1 MPTLLLPIKF
11 LLTLLNVIFAG
22 GSYIVAF
29 TLKMALTVVS
39 VLAPFASAALLFV
52 SNETDPAATLTL
64 DTRPKKTFTRISTP
78 DDGAW
83 FTQFFEA
90 NPEIEKIEYRK
101 GKLVMKLPKEDAAKD
116 HFVTVNL
123 YSLKQ

>member
-1 MPTLLLPIKF
+1 MPTLLLPIKL

-22 GSYIVAF
+22 GSYLVAF
-29 TLKMALTVVS
+29 TLKMALTIVS

-52 SNETDPAATLTL
+52 SNERAPTATLAL

-83 FTQFFEA
+83 FSQFFET
-90 NPEIEKIEYRK
+90 NPEVQKIEYK
-101 GKLVMKLPKEDAAKD
+101 NGKLVMQLPKEETPKE
-116 HFVTVNL
+116 HFVPVNI

>member
-1 MPTLLLPIKF
+1 MPTLLLPIKL

-22 GSYIVAF
+22 GSYLVAF
-29 TLKMALTVVS
+29 TVKMALTVVS

-52 SNETDPAATLTL
+52 ANETDPTATLVLDSRPQKTL
-64 DTRPKKTFTRISTP
+64 TRIVTP

-83 FTQFFEA
+83 FSQFFEA
-90 NPEIEKIEYRK
+90 NPEVQKIKYHD
-101 GKLVMKLPKEDAAKD
+101 GKLVMNLPKQEAAKD
-116 HFVTVNL
+116 HFVLVNV

>member
-1 MPTLLLPIKF
+1 MPTLLLPIKL

-22 GSYIVAF
+22 GSYLVAF

-39 VLAPFASAALLFV
+39 VLAPFASAALFFV
-52 SNETDPAATLTL
+52 SNETDPTATLVLDPRPQKTL
-64 DTRPKKTFTRISTP
+64 TRISTP

-83 FTQFFEA
+83 FSQFFES
-90 NPEIEKIEYRK
+90 NPEIEKIDYQK
-101 GKLVMKLPKEDAAKD
+101 GKLVMKLPKEEAAKN
-116 HFVTVNL
+116 HFVSVNL